1 MPSNDVQDVERLLRP
16 LIGQALNQLC
26 VGVGDLQLRF
36 DGGLSITFETE
47 VRRADGAGVPV
58 APYTLEG
65 LSLLVPLL
73 NGNVTGAAV
82 NGLGGLSLTIDRTE
96 LHCPSHRDFEAWNF
110 RRPDGVLVVCTPGG
124 DLAVWSVG

>member
-1 MPSNDVQDVERLLRP
+1 M
-16 LIGQALNQLC
+16 IGQGLNQLC
-26 VGVGDLQLRF
+26 VGAYGLQLHF

-73 NGNVTGAAV
+73 NGNVTGV
-82 NGLGGLSLTIDRTE
+82 VVKGRGGLSLTIDRTE
-96 LHCPSHRDFEAWNF
+96 LHCPSHPDFEAWNLTG
-110 RRPDGVLVVCTPGG
+110 PDGVLVVCTPGG
-124 DLAVWSVG
+124 DLAIWSAG